1 MGGGSKGGGGGG
13 STGAPGYSMSQT
25 SLPPWIQQPA
35 QQAVGMATT
44 LANRP
49 VETNPYEQVSPVT
62 ADQTQAYQQIRDLQ
76 GSTAGAFNTAM
87 QGYQGLA
94 GQAAPITT
102 GQLNSQTQALM
113 NPYTQSVIDPA
124 VAQMRQGLATN
135 LQTIGKNASDV
146 GAYGGSRQGV
156 TEGVAQGQEAQA
168 EGSLVSQLLNNQYNT
183 AAGQS
188 LDLSKLNL
196 GTGLTALSAMPQL
209 ATAQAGEAA
218 KEAGLLQTVGQAQQ
232 QYGQSQLDTKAGTWQ
247 EAMNFPVQN
256 LDILL
261 SALTGTPYPTTT
273 QGYAPQQ
280 QPTSNTGGQ
289 ILGGLG
295 TAAGIGAN
303 VFKMFGI

>member
-1 MGGGSKGGGGGG
+1 MGGKGGGGG
-13 STGAPGYSMSQT
+13 GAPGYSMSQT
-25 SLPPWIQQPA
+25 SLPPWIQAPA

-76 GSTAGAFNTAM
+76 GSTTGAFNTAM

-102 GQLNSQTQALM
+102 GQLNSQTQALL
-113 NPYTQSVIDPA
+113 NPYTQAVIDPA

-135 LQTIGKNASDV
+135 LQQIGKNANDV

-188 LDLSKLNL
+188 FDLSKLNL
-196 GTGLTALSAMPQL
+196 GTGLTALQQMPQL

-218 KEAGLLQTVGQAQQ
+218 KEAGLLQTVGAAQQ
-232 QYGQSQLDTKAGTWQ
+232 QQGQAQLDTQAGTWQ
-247 EAMNFPVQN
+247 EASNWPIQN

-273 QGYAPQQ
+273 QSYAPQQ
-280 QPTSNTGGQ
+280 QATSNTAGQ
-289 ILGGLG
+289 VVGGLG
-295 TAAGIGAN
+295 TAAGIGASIA
-303 VFKMFGI
+303 VMV

>member
-1 MGGGSKGGGGGG
+1 MGSKGGGGG
-13 STGAPGYSMSQT
+13 GAPGYSMSQT
-25 SLPPWIQQPA
+25 SLPPWIQAPA

-49 VETNPYEQVSPVT
+49 VETNPYEQVAPQT

-76 GSTAGAFNTAM
+76 GSTTGAYNTAM

-102 GQLNSQTQALM
+102 GQLNSQTQALL

-124 VAQMRQGLATN
+124 VQQMRQGLATN
-135 LQTIGKNASDV
+135 LQTIGKNANDV

-232 QYGQSQLDTKAGTWQ
+232 QYGQSQLDTQGGVWQ
-247 EAMNFPVQN
+247 EAQNWPIQN

-280 QPTSNTGGQ
+280 QPTSNTAGQ
-289 ILGGLG
+289 VMGGLS
-295 TAAGIGAN
+295 TAAGIGASIA
-303 VFKMFGI
+303 VMV

>member
-1 MGGGSKGGGGGG
+1 MSKGGGGSSGG
-13 STGAPGYSMSQT
+13 GGFSMSQT
-25 SLPPWIQQPA
+25 SLPPWIQAPA

-49 VETNPYEQVSPVT
+49 VETNPYEAVAPIT
-62 ADQTQAYQQIRDLQ
+62 ADQQQAYQQVRDLQ
-76 GSTAGAFNTAM
+76 GSTTGAFNTAM

-102 GQLNSQTQALM
+102 GQLNSQTQALL
-113 NPYTQSVIDPA
+113 NPYTQAVIDPA

-135 LQTIGKNASDV
+135 LQQIGKNANDV

-188 LDLSKLNL
+188 FDLSKLNL
-196 GTGLTALSAMPQL
+196 GTGLTALQQMPQL

-218 KEAGLLQTVGQAQQ
+218 KEAGLLQTVGAAQQ
-232 QYGQSQLDTKAGTWQ
+232 QQGQAQLDTQAGTWQ
-247 EAMNFPVQN
+247 EASNWPIQN

-273 QGYAPQQ
+273 QSYAPQQ
-280 QPTSNTGGQ
+280 QATSNTAGQ
-289 ILGGLG
+289 VVGGLG
-295 TAAGIGAN
+295 TAAGIGASIA
-303 VFKMFGI
+303 VMV

>member
-1 MGGGSKGGGGGG
+1 MGGKGGGGGG
-13 STGAPGYSMSQT
+13 APGYSPSQT
-25 SLPPWIQQPA
+25 SLPAWIQAPA

-49 VETNPYEQVSPVT
+49 VETNPYEQVAPQT

-76 GSTAGAFNTAM
+76 GSTTGAYNTAM

-94 GQAAPITT
+94 GQAAPITA

-113 NPYTQSVIDPA
+113 NPYTQAVIDPA

-135 LQTIGKNASDV
+135 LQQIGKNANDV

-156 TEGVAQGQEAQA
+156 TEGVAQGQEAMG

-183 AAGQS
+183 AMGQS
-188 LDLSKLNL
+188 MDLSKLNL
-196 GTGLTALSAMPQL
+196 GTGMTALSQLPQV
-209 ATAQAGEAA
+209 ASAGAGEAA

-247 EAMNFPVQN
+247 ESLNWPVQN

-261 SALTGTPYPTTT
+261 SALTGTPYPTQT
-273 QGYAPQQ
+273 QGYAPQA
-280 QPTSNTGGQ
+280 QPTSNVAGQ
-289 ILGGLG
+289 VVGGLG
-295 TAAGIGAN
+295 TAAGIGASIA
-303 VFKMFGI
+303 VMV

>member
-1 MGGGSKGGGGGG
+1 MGGKGGGGGG
-13 STGAPGYSMSQT
+13 APGYSMQQT
-25 SLPPWIQQPA
+25 SLPAWIQQPA

-49 VETNPYEQVSPVT
+49 VETNPYEQVAPVT

-76 GSTAGAFNTAM
+76 GSTAPAFNTAM
-87 QGYQGLA
+87 QGYTNLA
-94 GQAAPITT
+94 GSSAPVTT
-102 GQLNSQTQALM
+102 GQLTSQTQALL

-135 LQTIGKNASDV
+135 LQQIGKNASDV

-183 AAGQS
+183 AANQS
-188 LDLSKLNL
+188 FDLSKLNMA
-196 GTGLTALSAMPQL
+196 GGLAALQNLPQV
-209 ATAQAGEAA
+209 AQQYAGEQA

-247 EAMNFPVQN
+247 EAYNAPIQN

-280 QPTSNTGGQ
+280 QAQSNIGGQ
-289 ILGGLG
+289 ALGAVATIGS
-295 TAAGIGAN
+295 GIA
-303 VFKMFGI
+303 IAI